1 MDGLPI
7 EIGPCVWDEKPPVEE
22 QAEAGTVWVMNT
34 VSIDRVAEPPH
45 SLELVALDK
54 TVDIEDGG
62 ADVVTPVIR
71 DDDGDEIE
79 LTLIETFPDELSIAD
94 DGRGVGV
101 AAMVEP
107 VPDDAVEFAEDGGI
121 EVDGMVGIE
130 PLPKTAVEF

>member
-1 MDGLPI
+1 
-7 EIGPCVWDEKPPVEE
+7 
-22 QAEAGTVWVMNT
+22 MNT
-34 VSIDRVAEPPH
+34 VSIDRAAEPPH

-54 TVDIEDGG
+54 TVDVEDGD
-62 ADVVTPVIR
+62 ANVVTPVIR

-130 PLPKTAVEF
+130 PLPKTAVEFSNREGAETDSVEPVLSSVVEFSNAA

>member
-1 MDGLPI
+1 M
-7 EIGPCVWDEKPPVEE
+7 
-22 QAEAGTVWVMNT
+22 MNT

-54 TVDIEDGG
+54 TVDIEDGD

-94 DGRGVGV
+94 DGRGVRV

-121 EVDGMVGIE
+121 EVDGMVRIE
-130 PLPKTAVEF
+130 PLPKTAVEFSNREGAETDSVEPVPSSVVEFINVA

>member
-1 MDGLPI
+1 
-7 EIGPCVWDEKPPVEE
+7 
-22 QAEAGTVWVMNT
+22 MNT

-54 TVDIEDGG
+54 TVDIEDGD

-94 DGRGVGV
+94 DGRGVRV

-121 EVDGMVGIE
+121 EVDGMVRIE
-130 PLPKTAVEF
+130 PLPKTAVEFSNREGAETDSVEPVPSSVVEFINVA